1 MLMREEVELFEA
13 LEEAAGGFVV
23 VAIEN
28 DRSGRSGQQQRAT
41 PDSDDGNDRA
51 ASWR

>member
-1 MLMREEVELFEA
+1 MELVFEP
-13 LEEAAGGFVV
+13 LEEEEAGGFVV

-28 DRSGRSGQQQRAT
+28 DRSGSGRQQRAT
-41 PDSDDGNDRA
+41 PDSDDGKDRA